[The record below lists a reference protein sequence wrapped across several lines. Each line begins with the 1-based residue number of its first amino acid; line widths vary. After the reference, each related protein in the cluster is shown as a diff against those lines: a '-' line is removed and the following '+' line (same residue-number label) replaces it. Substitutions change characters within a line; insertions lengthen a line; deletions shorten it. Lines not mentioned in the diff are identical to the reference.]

1 MKRLIYNTY
10 PVFSDQNNSDK
21 NRVPQPLI
29 LTFWEWI
36 KSGLLHIKNQI
47 LNTTFARLL
56 KKQIFLMKLITR
68 VIFLTATLFL
78 SLSNADAQDYTNP
91 DSSSYDP
98 YGIDST
104 TESYSEAGPVKPEK
118 KPYVKFVVPF
128 DTITE
133 LVTYSE
139 IINEEEAGTDS
150 LYWRA
155 KRWINHEFGKKN
167 QKKLIKKD
175 DKKEFKI
182 VMEGEFPLYLE
193 TNKFSRVQ
201 NGKVQFDMELRFKEG
216 RYKYKINNLVHLI
229 PPPPGEDKE
238 IRTYFEFYRKST
250 INPKGNDMVL
260 MYADKKIKTMIRD
273 LKKYCKEPIFV
284 DEDDW

>member
-1 MKRLIYNTY
+1 M
-10 PVFSDQNNSDK
+10 
-21 NRVPQPLI
+21 

-36 KSGLLHIKNQI
+36 KLSSIPLIIQI
-47 LNTTFARLL
+47 LNIRFARLF
-56 KKQIFLMKLITR
+56 KKQIFLMKFITR
-68 VIFLTATLFL
+68 VISLTSILFL
-78 SLSNADAQDYTNP
+78 GHSAVNAQDYSNP
-91 DSSSYDP
+91 DSSAYNP

-104 TESYSEAGPVKPEK
+104 TESYSEAGPAKPEK
-118 KPYVKFVVPF
+118 KPYIRFIVPF
-128 DTITE
+128 DTVTE
-133 LVTYSE
+133 LVTYTE

-193 TNKFSRVQ
+193 SNKFSRIQ

-216 RYKYKINNLVHLI
+216 RYRYKINNLVHLI

-260 MYADKKIKTMIRD
+260 MYADKKIKIMIRD